1 VQEETRLKILL
12 VENDK
17 AIEDEFAATIKGSE
31 EFTLVKSV
39 TGEKAAL
46 ELIANAYPDIVIT
59 ELKLSQGDGI
69 NLICEIREMQGDLPT
84 KPYVVVLTSNTSDAV
99 TRMLNHFADYM
110 FIKNIDDF
118 GADLVLRHLSR
129 MKDFFST
136 KTSRKGVDG
145 ALVTAPLDK
154 RQRLKK
160 HIENTIVNRLSI
172 STNLLGREYIIE
184 ALIIGVGI
192 EFEGRRTLQHTK
204 DVYPV
209 MKRLYKN
216 RIPNINSAI
225 TVAIV
230 SAWAE
235 TDEDTLREVYSAYI
249 NPERGMPTSGE
260 FLKYFVKKL
269 KDEGWKL

>member
-1 VQEETRLKILL
+1 MQEETRLKILL